1 MIREFRISDPRML
14 NGNKFSNTHGQ
25 MIDVFA
31 NDKFFKQTLVNSE
44 AEVLAIIAWASYAK
58 QNFVGMFYIS
68 KFITPIAG
76 RELRDF
82 VRDVR
87 IDLNFNR
94 LQTDSPA
101 TPELDKWHKFLG
113 FTLEGRRDKM
123 VDDTDYHLWGMLK
136 GRDF

>member
-14 NGNKFSNTHGQ
+14 NGNKFSNTQGQ
-25 MIDVFA
+25 MKDVFS
-31 NDKFFKQTLVNSE
+31 NDLFFKQTLVNAE
-44 AEVLAIIAWASYAK
+44 DEVLAIIAWASYSGN
-58 QNFVGMFYIS
+58 NFVGMFYIS
-68 KFITPIAG
+68 KDITPIAG

-82 VRDVR
+82 VHDVR
-87 IDLNFNR
+87 IDLNFSR

-113 FTLEGRRDKM
+113 FTLEGSIDKM
-123 VDDTDYHLWGMLK
+123 LDNKDYHLWGMLK